1 MELLSSDWI
10 FWLVILLLGLAIGF
24 VVGRNN
30 NSDMKMQ
37 NQLTEQ
43 LAAAQ
48 EELAEYKEKVAL
60 HFADTAAAVNEMT
73 DSYRK
78 VHAELSKGANVL
90 CDDPTTAEAL
100 MALGHSNQQNVVA
113 EQLQEQVMVRPPMD
127 YAPKPETSDHGT
139 LDERFGLQEN
149 QDKVDRPQYD
159 IPVKPG
165 GLS

>member
-1 MELLSSDWI
+1 MELLGNDWF

-30 NSDMKMQ
+30 NTDMKVQ
-37 NQLTEQ
+37 HQLTEQ

-48 EELAEYKEKVAL
+48 TELAEYKEKVAL
-60 HFADTAAAVNEMT
+60 HFADTAAAVNAMT

-78 VHAELSKGANVL
+78 VHDELSKGAQVL
-90 CDDPTTAEAL
+90 CDDPDTVESLLAL
-100 MALGHSNQQNVVA
+100 DNHSQQRVVA
-113 EQLQEQVMVRPPMD
+113 EQEPQVMVRPPMD
-127 YAPKPETSDHGT
+127 YAPKSESADHGT
-139 LDERFGLQEN
+139 LDERYGLREDQET
-149 QDKVDRPQYD
+149 VDRPQYD

>member
-1 MELLSSDWI
+1 VELLGNDWF

-30 NSDMKMQ
+30 NTDMKVQ
-37 NQLTEQ
+37 HQLTEQ

-48 EELAEYKEKVAL
+48 TELAEYKEKVAL
-60 HFADTAAAVNEMT
+60 HFADTAAAVNAMT

-78 VHAELSKGANVL
+78 VHDELSKGAQVL
-90 CDDPTTAEAL
+90 CDDPDTVESLLAL
-100 MALGHSNQQNVVA
+100 DNHSQQRVVA
-113 EQLQEQVMVRPPMD
+113 EQEPQVMVRPPMD
-127 YAPKPETSDHGT
+127 YAPKSESADHGT
-139 LDERFGLQEN
+139 LDERYGLREDQET
-149 QDKVDRPQYD
+149 VDRPQYD

>member
-1 MELLSSDWI
+1 MELLGNDWF

-30 NSDMKMQ
+30 NTDMKVQ

-48 EELAEYKEKVAL
+48 AELAEYKEKVAL
-60 HFADTAAAVNEMT
+60 HFADTAAAVNAMT

-78 VHAELSKGANVL
+78 VHVELSKGARVL
-90 CDDPTTAEAL
+90 CDDPDTVESLLAL
-100 MALGHSNQQNVVA
+100 DNQNQRVVA
-113 EQLQEQVMVRPPMD
+113 EQEPQVMVRPPMD
-127 YAPKPETSDHGT
+127 YAPKTPDSEHGT
-139 LDERFGLQEN
+139 LDERYGWREGQEA
-149 QDKVDRPQYD
+149 VDRPQYD

>member
-1 MELLSSDWI
+1 MELLGNDWF

-30 NSDMKMQ
+30 NTDMKVQ

-48 EELAEYKEKVAL
+48 AELAEYKEKVAL

-78 VHAELSKGANVL
+78 VHVELSKGAQVL
-90 CDDPTTAEAL
+90 CDDPETVESLLAL
-100 MALGHSNQQNVVA
+100 DNHSQQRVVA
-113 EQLQEQVMVRPPMD
+113 EQEPQVMVRPPMD
-127 YAPKPETSDHGT
+127 YAPKSESADHGT
-139 LDERFGLQEN
+139 LDERYGLREGQET
-149 QDKVDRPQYD
+149 VDRPQYD

>member
-1 MELLSSDWI
+1 MELLGNDWF

-30 NSDMKMQ
+30 NTDMKVQ
-37 NQLTEQ
+37 HQLTEQ

-48 EELAEYKEKVAL
+48 AELAEYKEKVAL
-60 HFADTAAAVNEMT
+60 HFADTAAAVNAMT

-78 VHAELSKGANVL
+78 VHVELSKGARVL
-90 CDDPTTAEAL
+90 CDDPDTVESLLAL
-100 MALGHSNQQNVVA
+100 DNQNQRVVA
-113 EQLQEQVMVRPPMD
+113 EQEPQVMVRPPMD
-127 YAPKPETSDHGT
+127 YAPKTPDSEHGT
-139 LDERFGLQEN
+139 LDERYGLREGQEA
-149 QDKVDRPQYD
+149 VDRRQYD

>member
-1 MELLSSDWI
+1 MELLGNDWF

-30 NSDMKMQ
+30 NTDMKVQ
-37 NQLTEQ
+37 HQLTEQ

-48 EELAEYKEKVAL
+48 AELAEYKEKVAL
-60 HFADTAAAVNEMT
+60 HFADTAAAVNAMT

-78 VHAELSKGANVL
+78 VHVELSKGARVL
-90 CDDPTTAEAL
+90 CDDPDTVESLLAL
-100 MALGHSNQQNVVA
+100 DNQNQRVVA
-113 EQLQEQVMVRPPMD
+113 EQEPQVMVRPPMD
-127 YAPKPETSDHGT
+127 YAPKTPDSEHGT
-139 LDERFGLQEN
+139 LDERYGLREGQEA
-149 QDKVDRPQYD
+149 VDRPQYD

>member
-1 MELLSSDWI
+1 MELLGNDWF

-30 NSDMKMQ
+30 NTDMKVQ
-37 NQLTEQ
+37 HQLTEQ
-43 LAAAQ
+43 LAASQA
-48 EELAEYKEKVAL
+48 ELAEYKEKVAL

-78 VHAELSKGANVL
+78 VHIELSKGAKVL
-90 CDDPTTAEAL
+90 CDDPDTVESLLAL
-100 MALGHSNQQNVVA
+100 DNQSRRVVA
-113 EQLQEQVMVRPPMD
+113 EQEPQVMVRPPMD
-127 YAPKPETSDHGT
+127 YAPKTPDSEHGT
-139 LDERFGLQEN
+139 LDERYGLREGQEA
-149 QDKVDRPQYD
+149 VERPQYD

>member
-1 MELLSSDWI
+1 MDLFGNDLF

-30 NSDMKMQ
+30 NTDMKMQ

-48 EELAEYKEKVAL
+48 SELAEYKEKVAL
-60 HFADTAAAVNEMT
+60 HFADTAAVVNDMT

-78 VHAELSKGANVL
+78 VHAELSKGAKLL
-90 CDDPTTAEAL
+90 CDDPETVENLLAL
-100 MALGHSNQQNVVA
+100 DSYSQQRVVA
-113 EQLQEQVMVRPPMD
+113 EQEPQVMVRPPMD
-127 YAPKPETSDHGT
+127 YAPKTPDSEHGT
-139 LDERFGLQEN
+139 LDERYGLREDQEN
-149 QDKVDRPQYD
+149 IDRPQYD